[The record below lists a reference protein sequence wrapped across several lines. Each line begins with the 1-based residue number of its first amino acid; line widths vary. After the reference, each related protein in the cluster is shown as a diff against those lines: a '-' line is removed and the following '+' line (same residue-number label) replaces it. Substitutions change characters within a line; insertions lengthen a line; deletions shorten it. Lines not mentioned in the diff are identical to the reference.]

1 MELQIDHLTVYDY
14 TPAVETAQHRVH
26 LRPLETMHQ
35 TVLGHALNITPHPG
49 FCRSSLDAFGNTQT
63 HFSLAV
69 PHTRLEVA
77 AQSRVVTRAP
87 QALPDDSLNHPVWT
101 TVPARFAYHK
111 GMTYDPA
118 CEFSFASPHVPHHA
132 DFLAYASPSFEAD
145 TPVLQGVIDL
155 MQRMHQDFTYASQST
170 EVNTP
175 ARVALAQRKGVCQ
188 DFAHIML
195 ACLRSLGLSAQYV
208 SGYLLTHPPEGQPR
222 LIGSDASHAWVS
234 VYVPDLAPENPS
246 ACWCDFDPTN
256 NRWGWGTPG
265 EDYVT
270 LARGRDFADVSPLR
284 GVIHGGSH
292 HRLSVAVTVWPV
304 TEGSPLESSATGS

>member
-1 MELQIDHLTVYDY
+1 MELQIHHLTVYDY

-26 LRPLETMHQ
+26 LCPRATVHQ
-35 TVLGHALNITPHPG
+35 DVLSHQLNITPHPG
-49 FCRSSLDAFGNTQT
+49 LPRASEDAFGNTQT

-77 AQSRVVTRAP
+77 AHSRVVTRPPPPVPEAC
-87 QALPDDSLNHPVWT
+87 LDHPVWT

-132 DFLAYASPSFEAD
+132 DFLAYATPSFGTE
-145 TPVLQGVIDL
+145 TPLLRGVIDL
-155 MQRMHQDFTYASQST
+155 MQRMHHDFTYASQST

-208 SGYLLTHPPEGQPR
+208 SGYLLTHPPPGQPR
-222 LIGSDASHAWVS
+222 LTGSDASHAWVS
-234 VYVPDLAPENPS
+234 VYVPGLAPDNPG

-292 HRLSVAVTVWPV
+292 HQLSVAVTVWPAD
-304 TEGSPLESSATGS
+304 EASPLESSATGA